1 MKPSYVFLAEGF
13 EEIEALTV
21 VDVLRRAGMEVRTVS
36 ITPLRNVRGAH
47 GIEVVV
53 DDVFAEAE
61 LSGAEWLIC
70 PGGLPGASNL
80 AAFEPLCDAHKAHRR
95 GIAAICAA
103 PAVVLAPLGL
113 VDGRECTCYP
123 GFEDACS
130 LAGGKVRPG
139 ARVVALDGFI
149 TAAGPSTA
157 TQFALAIV
165 AQTLGDDA
173 AREVAAG
180 MLTTCDK

>member
-80 AAFEPLCDAHKAHRR
+80 AAFEPLCDALKAHRR

-113 VDGRECTCYP
+113 VDGHRSADPRRRRCPRSRRRYAHHLRQITPALPP
-123 GFEDACS
+123 GGICN
-130 LAGGKVRPG
+130 P
-139 ARVVALDGFI
+139 
-149 TAAGPSTA
+149 AAIIGR
-157 TQFALAIV
+157 FVI
-165 AQTLGDDA
+165 G
-173 AREVAAG
+173 
-180 MLTTCDK
+180 